1 MKVVIN
7 IDNDTIVAY
16 TSLMGIKGEEKEK
29 IKAFLA
35 ENEQVEVEPSDF
47 EDNEAEQGINLTCV
61 ALVLSKMKDNENN

>member
-16 TSLMGIKGEEKEK
+16 TSLMGIKGEGKEK
-29 IKAFLA
+29 IKAYLA
-35 ENEQVEVEPSDF
+35 ENESVEVEPSDIG
-47 EDNEAEQGINLTCV
+47 DNEAEQGINLTCV